1 MQIIHISAPKPS
13 RESIID
19 RVKDGA
25 VFVYPTDTIY
35 GIGCDATNSSAV
47 QRVREIKKQNEQP
60 LSVLAPG
67 KEWIRANCRIPSS
80 VEEWLA
86 KIPGPY
92 TLICTLKNQ
101 TAVAPEVT
109 LGKSTLGVRLIA
121 HQMQDIVAALG
132 RPVVTTSANLHGKP
146 FMTSLETLDPT
157 VKKNADFI
165 LCEGPKEARPSTI
178 VDLTTGKVIAR

>member
-47 QRVREIKKQNEQP
+47 KRVREIKKQNEQP
-60 LSVLAPG
+60 LSVLAPS
-67 KEWIRANCRIPSS
+67 KEWILANCDVPSDS
-80 VEEWLA
+80 EWLA

-92 TLICTLKNQ
+92 TLICALKNKS
-101 TAVAPEVT
+101 AVAPEVA
-109 LGKSTLGVRLIA
+109 LGKNTLGVRLIA
-121 HQMQDIVAALG
+121 HKMQDIVAALG

-146 FMTSLETLDPT
+146 FMTTLETLDPS
-157 VKKNADFI
+157 VKKGADFI
-165 LCEGPKEARPSTI
+165 IYDGPKEARPSTI
-178 VDLTTGKVIAR
+178 VDLTTGKIIAR